1 MSNKR
6 NWVANIDWITILMYL
21 ILVFFGW
28 INIYAA
34 VYNEEHKAIFD
45 FSQRYGKQLIWII
58 AAFTIA
64 LIIMLIESKFYNF
77 FAMPVYIA
85 MIILLILTIL
95 VSRDIKGA
103 HSWIEIGS
111 FRLQPSEF
119 AKITTALAISQF
131 TSRIGFNIKKTK
143 DLVKSAIIIFTP
155 TIIIL
160 LQNDTGSALVY
171 FAFLLPMYRKG
182 FPGWILLLGLYFII
196 LFIASFK
203 ASLFTISI
211 VILTLAFFAVGFY
224 YRRWKEPFVGLLV
237 YLGFSSIIWLLNVY
251 LSWNIVPVYILALG
265 LVPSSFIY
273 LVHIYRKRLAYLL
286 VVLGVLY
293 SSFVFLFS
301 IDYIFNKVLQKHQQD
316 RIMVLLGEKED
327 PRGVG
332 YNVHQSKIAIGS
344 GGFSGKGFLQGTQT
358 KYKFV
363 PEQSTDFIFCTV
375 GEEWGFVGTTATIL
389 FFIMFIWRI
398 LYMAERQKDEFSIM
412 YGYSVAAILL
422 FHFVVNIGMTIGLAP
437 VIGIPLPYFSYGGSS
452 LWGFTILLF
461 IFIKLDAVRNAQY

>member
-1 MSNKR
+1 
-6 NWVANIDWITILMYL
+6 MYL

-58 AAFTIA
+58 AAFVIA
-64 LIIMLIESKFYNF
+64 LIILLIESRFYNF
-77 FAMPVYIA
+77 FAMPAYIA
-85 MIILLILTIL
+85 MIFLLILAIFI
-95 VSRDIKGA
+95 SRDIKGA

-119 AKITTALAISQF
+119 AKITTALAISRF
-131 TSRIGFNIKKTK
+131 TSNIGFNIKKTK
-143 DLVKSAIIIFTP
+143 DLVKSALIIFTP

-171 FAFLLPMYRKG
+171 FALLLPMYRKG
-182 FPGWILLLGLYFII
+182 FPGWILLLGLYFIV

-203 ASLFTISI
+203 VSILTISI
-211 VILTLAFFAVGFY
+211 IILALALFFIGYY
-224 YRRWKEPFVGLLV
+224 YRKWKEPIVALLV
-237 YLGFSSIIWLLNVY
+237 YLGFTGAVWLLNVY
-251 LSWNIVPVYILALG
+251 LSWNIVPVYILFLG
-265 LVPSSFIY
+265 LILATLVY
-273 LVHIYRKRLAYLL
+273 LIQIYRKRLASLL

-293 SSFVFLFS
+293 ASFMFLFS
-301 IDYIFNKVLQKHQQD
+301 VDYIFNKVLQKHQQD

-398 LYMAERQKDEFSIM
+398 LYMAERQKDDFSTM
-412 YGYSVAAILL
+412 YGYSVAAILF

-461 IFIKLDAVRNAQY
+461 IFIKLDAVRNSKF